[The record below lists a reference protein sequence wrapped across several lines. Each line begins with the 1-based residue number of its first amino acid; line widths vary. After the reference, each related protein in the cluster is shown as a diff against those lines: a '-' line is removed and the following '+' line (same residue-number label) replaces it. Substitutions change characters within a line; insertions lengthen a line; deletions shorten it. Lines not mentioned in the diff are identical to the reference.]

1 MYRFCVF
8 ILTYVHVHTNCKYLV
23 CEASTRFCAAQKWSS
38 VRSATTLSMPSGAAS
53 TSHEQ
58 NLWLQVRAREHD
70 VWHPAEKE
78 IHRLQADRAHRYL
91 NISTFELTL
100 ISLVFGISFEL
111 PIATIGDNQRSGHLN
126 LKSKSL
132 LIQIQDLKGVQ
143 WPTVYDNWGSTP
155 TTNPPFKKQTV
166 ERFSKKTIFVWPF
179 QKKWLKKKKQR
190 CAFNRTEP
198 AMTEPSGPYSGVKH
212 VNCSFPMAFL
222 KEMYHP

>member
-179 QKKWLKKKKQR
+179 QKKWLKKKK
-190 CAFNRTEP
+190 P
-198 AMTEPSGPYSGVKH
+198 AL
-212 VNCSFPMAFL
+212 CF
-222 KEMYHP
+222 